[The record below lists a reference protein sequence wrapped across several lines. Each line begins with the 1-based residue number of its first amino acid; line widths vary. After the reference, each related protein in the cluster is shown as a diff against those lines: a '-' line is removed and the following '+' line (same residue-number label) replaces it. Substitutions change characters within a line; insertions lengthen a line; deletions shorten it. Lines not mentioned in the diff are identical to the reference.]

1 MWFILVVPISKVYA
15 NVAGRV
21 YPTYG
26 ENRDATE
33 HWLEGGSEVS
43 VWFML
48 LEKGYA
54 KLHGSYLGHNPN

>member
-1 MWFILVVPISKVYA
+1 M
-15 NVAGRV
+15 AGRV

-26 ENRDATE
+26 ENRDAKE

-54 KLHGSYLGHNPN
+54 KLHGSYLGHNPKPN